1 MMMAQQSPWSKAQCN
16 HSKSHRAPVRY
27 QREKHTIT
35 CKWGN
40 ALAQVLVPLMQKD
53 FFPSPVQIALVLF
66 NSTQCNYGKSMSVP
80 VVYLLVRQC
89 ASGGSNINS
98 DKSNLCLW
106 WSLDSFTSCSS
117 PDFMFV
123 PRRVFFTDVCLL
135 FVISEWIS
143 NVSMFGSCV
152 GIRKIHMINMEQSQ
166 WNFVRESIKKITYK

>member
-1 MMMAQQSPWSKAQCN
+1 MRKAMMREELHKWRGGVGWWWPRWYQMMMAQQSPWSKAQCN

-40 ALAQVLVPLMQKD
+40 AQAQVLVRVPLLQKD

-66 NSTQCNYGKSMSVP
+66 NSTQCNYGRSMSVP

-98 DKSNLCLW
+98 DKSKSCLW
-106 WSLDSFTSCSS
+106 LSLVSFTSCSS

-123 PRRVFFTDVCLL
+123 LRRVFFT
-135 FVISEWIS
+135 
-143 NVSMFGSCV
+143 CV
-152 GIRKIHMINMEQSQ
+152 GLLVS
-166 WNFVRESIKKITYK
+166 TT